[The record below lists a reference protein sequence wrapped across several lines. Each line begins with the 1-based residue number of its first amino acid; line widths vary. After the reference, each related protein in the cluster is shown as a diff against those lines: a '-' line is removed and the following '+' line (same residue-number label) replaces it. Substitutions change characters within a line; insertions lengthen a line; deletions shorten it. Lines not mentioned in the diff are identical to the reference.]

1 MMLIHFFHEESKMLG
16 KITRL
21 AATAATAIFTLSLF
35 VVPGHAQDKV
45 LVGLSFSDFETP
57 RWVQE
62 NDIMT
67 AALQAK
73 GYDVVSQQAGH
84 DPKTQNDQIANM
96 VTQGAKAII
105 IVAQDADAAATAV
118 DDAVKEGVVVIAYDR
133 LIATPNI
140 SAYITFGLTEV
151 GNGQADGVLKALGIT
166 DMDHTG
172 TWTKENPVNLVKLEG
187 DPGDNNAKFFEA
199 GQDETLKPYVDA
211 GIVNVVARQNI
222 ANWDETNAVT
232 AMENILTSQN
242 NKVDAVIAAND
253 NLGLGALQALS
264 AQKLSVPVSG
274 QDATI
279 PGVNSIAKGQMTV
292 TILKDYRVMAPQAVE
307 LVDEFLNGKTD
318 PDLKSYKLS
327 DLTGKA
333 DLTGEVMAKY
343 LPVTQVTK
351 DNLFDAVVVSGFQS
365 YDDVY
370 QDIPESDRPAR
381 PAEATMEAT
390 MAATAEATME
400 ATMEATKAP

>member
-1 MMLIHFFHEESKMLG
+1 MFG
-16 KITRL
+16 RITRL
-21 AATAATAIFTLSLF
+21 VTAVISAVFMLNLLAMPI
-35 VVPGHAQDKV
+35 HAQDKI

-57 RWVQE
+57 RWSQE
-62 NDIMT
+62 NEIMT
-67 AALQAK
+67 AALEAM
-73 GYDVVSQQAGH
+73 GYAVVSQQASH

-133 LIATPNI
+133 LIASPNI
-140 SAYITFGLTEV
+140 SAYITFGLTQV
-151 GNGQADGVLKALGIT
+151 GNGQADGVLKALGFDPMNPGPT
-166 DMDHTG
+166 DV
-172 TWTKENPVNLVKLEG
+172 WTTDNPVKLVKLEG

-199 GQDETLKPYVDA
+199 GQDEVLQPFVDA
-211 GIVNVVARQNI
+211 GLVTIVARQNI

-232 AMENILTSQN
+232 AMENILTSQD

-253 NLGLGALQALS
+253 NLGLGALQALT

-274 QDATI
+274 QDATA
-279 PGVNSIAKGQMTV
+279 PGCNSIAKGQLTV

-307 LVDEFLNGKTD
+307 LVDEFLKGITD

-327 DLTGKA
+327 DLTGNES
-333 DLTGEVMAKY
+333 LTGEVLAKY
-343 LPVTQVTK
+343 LPVTEVTM
-351 DNLFDAVVVSGFQS
+351 DNLYDDVVVSGFQT

-370 QDIPESDRPAR
+370 QDIPDAERPPR
-381 PAEATMEAT
+381 PPEATQEASS
-390 MAATAEATME
+390 
-400 ATMEATKAP
+400 

>member
-1 MMLIHFFHEESKMLG
+1 MPVHG
-16 KITRL
+16 
-21 AATAATAIFTLSLF
+21 
-35 VVPGHAQDKV
+35 QDKI

-57 RWVQE
+57 RWPQE
-62 NDIMT
+62 NTIMT
-67 AALQAK
+67 AALEAK
-73 GYDVVSQQAGH
+73 GYAVVSQQASH

-118 DDAVKEGVVVIAYDR
+118 DDAAKSGVVVIAYDR
-133 LIATPNI
+133 LIASTNI

-166 DMDHTG
+166 APDSTG
-172 TWTKENPVNLVKLEG
+172 AWTKDNPVNLVKLEG

-211 GIVNVVARQNI
+211 GIVNIVARQNI

-253 NLGLGALQALS
+253 NLGLGALQALQ
-264 AQKLSVPVSG
+264 AQKMSVPVSG
-274 QDATI
+274 QDATA
-279 PGVNSIAKGQMTV
+279 PGCNSIAKGQLAV
-292 TILKDYRVMAPQAVE
+292 TILKDYRVMAPQAVD

-318 PDLKSYKLS
+318 PDLKSYALS
-327 DLTGKA
+327 DLTGNA
-333 DLTGEVMAKY
+333 DLTGSVMAKY
-343 LPVTQVTK
+343 LPVTEVTA
-351 DNLFDAVVVSGFQS
+351 DNLYQDVVVSGFQS
-365 YDDVY
+365 YADVY
-370 QDIPESDRPAR
+370 QDIPEAQRP
-381 PAEATMEAT
+381 PVP
-390 MAATAEATME
+390 TAEATQ
-400 ATMEATKAP
+400 AS

>member
-1 MMLIHFFHEESKMLG
+1 MFG

-21 AATAATAIFTLSLF
+21 VAAVTSAICVLSL
-35 VVPGHAQDKV
+35 VALPVRAQDKI

-57 RWVQE
+57 RWLQE
-62 NDIMT
+62 NTIMT
-67 AALQAK
+67 AALEAK
-73 GYDVVSQQAGH
+73 GYAVVSQQASH

-118 DDAVKEGVVVIAYDR
+118 DEAAKEGVKVIAYDR
-133 LIATPNI
+133 LIASPNI
-140 SAYITFGLTEV
+140 AAYITFGLTKV
-151 GNGQADGVLKALGIT
+151 GNGQADGVLKALGFDPTNPGPT
-166 DMDHTG
+166 DK
-172 TWTKENPVNLVKLEG
+172 WTKDTPVSLVKLEG

-211 GIVNVVARQNI
+211 GLVKIVARQNI

-264 AQKLSVPVSG
+264 AQKMSVPVSG
-274 QDATI
+274 QDATA
-279 PGVNSIAKGQMTV
+279 PGCNSIAKGQMTV
-292 TILKDYRVMAPQAVE
+292 TILKDYRVMAPQAVD
-307 LVDEFLNGKTD
+307 LVDEFLNGKID
-318 PDLKSYKLS
+318 PDLQSYKLS

-333 DLTGEVMAKY
+333 DLAGEVMAKY
-343 LPVTQVTK
+343 LPVTEVTI
-351 DNLFDAVVVSGFQS
+351 DNLYQDVVVSGFQS

-370 QDIPESDRPAR
+370 QDIPDAQKPPRP
-381 PAEATMEAT
+381 PE
-390 MAATAEATME
+390 ATAEATQ
-400 ATMEATKAP
+400 APA

>member
-1 MMLIHFFHEESKMLG
+1 MFG

-21 AATAATAIFTLSLF
+21 VPAVMAVAFALSLL
-35 VVPGHAQDKV
+35 VMPAQAQSKI

-57 RWVQE
+57 RWPQE
-62 NDIMT
+62 NVIMT

-73 GYDVVSQQAGH
+73 GYDVVSQQASH
-84 DPKTQNDQIANM
+84 DPKVQNDQIANM

-105 IVAQDADAAATAV
+105 IVAQDASAAATAV
-118 DDAVKEGVVVIAYDR
+118 DDAAKSGVKVIAYDR

-140 SAYITFGLTEV
+140 AAYITFGLTKV

-166 DMDHTG
+166 GASSTG
-172 TWTKENPVNLVKLEG
+172 KWTKDNPVNLVKLEG

-211 GIVNVVARQNI
+211 GIVKVVARQNI

-232 AMENILTSQN
+232 AMENILTSTN

-274 QDATI
+274 QDATA
-279 PGVNSIAKGQMTV
+279 PGCNSIAKGQLTV
-292 TILKDYRVMAPQAVE
+292 TILKDYRVMAPQAVD
-307 LVDEFLNGKTD
+307 LVEEFLNGKTD
-318 PDLKSYKLS
+318 PDLQSYKLS
-327 DLTGKA
+327 DLTGNA
-333 DLTGEVMAKY
+333 SLTGNVMAKY
-343 LPVTQVTK
+343 LPVTEVTK
-351 DNLFDAVVVSGFQS
+351 DNLYQAVVVSGFQS

-370 QDIPESDRPAR
+370 QDIPDAQRPPR
-381 PAEATMEAT
+381 PTQEAT
-390 MAATAEATME
+390 MAATEA
-400 ATMEATKAP
+400 ATQAAK